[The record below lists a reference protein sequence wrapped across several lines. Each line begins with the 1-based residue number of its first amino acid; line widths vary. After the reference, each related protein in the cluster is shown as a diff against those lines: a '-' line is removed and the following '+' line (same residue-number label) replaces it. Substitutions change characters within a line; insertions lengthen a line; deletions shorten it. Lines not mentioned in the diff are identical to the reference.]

1 MKLAVL
7 SEIYANVEALQATL
21 DAIAAHGVD
30 RIVCLG
36 DIVGH
41 NTRPREC
48 IALLRESGATCVAG
62 SYDRAVARQIKTETF
77 SWPEA
82 RAIAWTRE
90 HLRKRDIA
98 FLKSLPLKANID
110 NKLLAVHGA
119 LHLDAGCELARLDT
133 DARLAL
139 SMAALISHPSRAR
152 ICAFGNTG
160 AVAIYERRS
169 GKTVA
174 VPEDDIELR
183 HDAYYLINPGTV
195 GAPRG
200 ADPHATYMLLDLAQ
214 RTISARRI
222 GYDVKIPLAPGDEA
236 DLAPRGALLSG
247 PLRSA
252 IGKGLAAVRGRRPV
266 KPDER

>member
-1 MKLAVL
+1 M
-7 SEIYANVEALQATL
+7 
-21 DAIAAHGVD
+21 
-30 RIVCLG
+30 
-36 DIVGH
+36 
-41 NTRPREC
+41 
-48 IALLRESGATCVAG
+48 
-62 SYDRAVARQIKTETF
+62 
-77 SWPEA
+77 
-82 RAIAWTRE
+82 
-90 HLRKRDIA
+90 RKRDIA
-98 FLKSLPLKANID
+98 FLKNLPLKANID

-119 LHLDAGCELARLDT
+119 LHLDAGCESARLDT

-174 VPEDDIELR
+174 LPEDDVELR

-200 ADPHATYMLLDLAQ
+200 ADPHATYMLLDLVQ

-222 GYDVKIPLAPGDEA
+222 GYNVKIPLAPAARRISRRARHVSPRTAAQRYRQGPRRRSRA
-236 DLAPRGALLSG
+236 PHCQTRRALSTVPRLALSF
-247 PLRSA
+247 RS
-252 IGKGLAAVRGRRPV
+252 ISCLGLSAFLI
-266 KPDER
+266 

>member
-1 MKLAVL
+1 VKLAL
-7 SEIYANVEALQATL
+7 FSEIYANIEALQATL
-21 DAIAAHGVD
+21 NAIAAHEVD

-48 IALLRESGATCVAG
+48 IALLRDAGAICIAG
-62 SYDRAVARQIKTETF
+62 SYDRAVCRQIKTETF

-82 RAIAWTRE
+82 RAIAWTRT

-98 FLKSLPLKANID
+98 FLKRLPLKANID

-119 LHLDAGCELARLDT
+119 LHLDAGCETARLDT

-139 SMAALISHPSRAR
+139 SMAALIAHPSGAR

-160 AVAIYERRS
+160 VVAIYERRS

-174 VPEDDIELR
+174 LPEDDIELR
-183 HDAYYLINPGTV
+183 RDAYYLINPGTV

-214 RTISARRI
+214 RTLSARRVD
-222 GYDVKIPLAPGDEA
+222 YDVEIPLAPADE
-236 DLAPRGALLSG
+236 DELAPRGGFLPG

-252 IGKGLAAVRGRRPV
+252 IGKGLAAVRGRRTV
-266 KPDER
+266 KPTSR

>member
-41 NTRPREC
+41 NTRPRKC
-48 IALLRESGATCVAG
+48 IALLREAGATCVAG

-98 FLKSLPLKANID
+98 FLKNLPLKANID

-119 LHLDAGCELARLDT
+119 LHLDAGCETARLDT

-139 SMAALISHPSRAR
+139 SMAAELAVSGGTSRV
-152 ICAFGNTG
+152 FTW
-160 AVAIYERRS
+160 
-169 GKTVA
+169 
-174 VPEDDIELR
+174 
-183 HDAYYLINPGTV
+183 PG
-195 GAPRG
+195 
-200 ADPHATYMLLDLAQ
+200 
-214 RTISARRI
+214 
-222 GYDVKIPLAPGDEA
+222 
-236 DLAPRGALLSG
+236 RGALAMT
-247 PLRSA
+247 A
-252 IGKGLAAVRGRRPV
+252 IAQPPSCFSCITTRRTSCSRDP
-266 KPDER
+266 PRTRPACGW